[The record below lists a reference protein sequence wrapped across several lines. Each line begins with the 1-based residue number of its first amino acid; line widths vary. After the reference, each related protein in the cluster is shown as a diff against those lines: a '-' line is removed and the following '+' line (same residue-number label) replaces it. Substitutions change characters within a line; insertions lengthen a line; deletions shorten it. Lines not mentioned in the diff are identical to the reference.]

1 MTMEDEYGPDN
12 PRDWDPNAKDLR
24 SRKAPHE
31 TGGVLRMHRN
41 GLKGAEILK
50 KLPKMRGTQLMS
62 EMQDALD
69 AETDAKEAGV
79 PIHDAIYTPEA

>member
-1 MTMEDEYGPDN
+1 MTAQDEYGPDN
-12 PRDWDPNAKDLR
+12 PRDWDPNAEELR

-41 GLKGAEILK
+41 GLKGAEIMK
-50 KLPKMRGTQLMS
+50 KLRMRGTRLMS
-62 EMQDALD
+62 EMQDSLD

-79 PIHDAIYTPEA
+79 PIHDVTITNKA